1 MRYRFLLRPGWIT
14 MTVAVL
20 VFAAISV
27 FMLSPWQLGRHDDKL
42 AQNEAIER
50 SQGSD
55 AVPLNSIV
63 SPDAAPGD
71 DAVWQQ
77 VSVEGRYLPDG
88 ETVARLRSVH
98 GEPAYEVLTPFASSD
113 GTTVLINRGFVRPD
127 DEGRV
132 PEFPAAPT
140 EPTSLTA
147 RVRTDENDTR
157 RRAAFEEDGR
167 LQVYAINSETVAEA
181 VDIPLRAGYLQLTA
195 DQPGGLGALP
205 LPRLNSGLNLAYG
218 LQWVAFGAMALGAL
232 VFFIWREAH
241 PRPEQATAGAE
252 ETTAPAESRMST
264 RSALRAAASERP
276 ATTTRT
282 TTETLA
288 DRYGGRR

>member
-1 MRYRFLLRPGWIT
+1 MRYRFLLQPGWIT

-50 SQGSD
+50 SQSSE
-55 AVPLNSIV
+55 AVPLDTIV
-63 SPDAAPGD
+63 PPDAAPGE

-77 VSVEGRYLPDG
+77 VAVEGRYLPEG

-98 GEPAYEVLTPFASSD
+98 GEPAYEVLTPFALTD

-132 PEFPAAPT
+132 PDVPGAPT
-140 EPTSLTA
+140 ESTSLTA
-147 RVRTDENDTR
+147 RVRLDENDTR

-167 LQVYAINSETVAEA
+167 LHVYAVNSGTVSEA

-232 VFFIWREAH
+232 IFFIWREAH
-241 PRPEQATAGAE
+241 PKPEAGSATTDETAE
-252 ETTAPAESRMST
+252 PPEGSRTST

-276 ATTTRT
+276 SATRT